1 MLRIA
6 IVIPELHKRGG
17 TERCMAQ
24 LAAALAARGHL
35 ITVFS
40 SSRDNSILP
49 GATWHRVP
57 MIPWPHLARFFSF
70 LIMSGVVRVAT
81 RFINGERFDIVH
93 STGPDVLRPTVTT
106 FHCCAKAVAA
116 VLRQRN
122 SERTWH
128 DWPSRF
134 RRWSNVLTYL
144 IIASLERYVARTG
157 ARRVLVV
164 SNLLASEI
172 SENYRPLPGRLGVLH
187 NGVDLREFHPW
198 GSEDIAGARNALGT
212 PNGQGVVLFV
222 GHNLER
228 KGLDVLV
235 NALARLAERLRRTCP
250 YLIVAGGT
258 GRKAHMEDVRI
269 RLNGNVRFLGTR
281 ADMPRIYNA
290 ADLLVLPSEQ
300 ESFGLP
306 VLEAMACGLPTIVSR
321 CAGVA
326 EVITDGFDGVLL
338 DDPTSPE
345 EVADKIEG
353 LICDP
358 EFRRDMGARARKT
371 AEKFSWDEVARQVEG
386 IYKELL
392 MGSV

>member
-1 MLRIA
+1 M
-6 IVIPELHKRGG
+6 
-17 TERCMAQ
+17 
-24 LAAALAARGHL
+24 
-35 ITVFS
+35 
-40 SSRDNSILP
+40 
-49 GATWHRVP
+49 
-57 MIPWPHLARFFSF
+57 
-70 LIMSGVVRVAT
+70 
-81 RFINGERFDIVH
+81 
-93 STGPDVLRPTVTT
+93 
-106 FHCCAKAVAA
+106 
-116 VLRQRN
+116 
-122 SERTWH
+122 
-128 DWPSRF
+128 
-134 RRWSNVLTYL
+134 
-144 IIASLERYVARTG
+144 
-157 ARRVLVV
+157 
-164 SNLLASEI
+164 
-172 SENYRPLPGRLGVLH
+172 LH

-198 GSEDIAGARNALGT
+198 RSEDIAGARNALGI
-212 PNGQGVVLFV
+212 PNGQEVVLFV
-222 GHNLER
+222 GHNWER

-235 NALARLAERLRRTCP
+235 NALARLAERYRKPCP

>member
-1 MLRIA
+1 MKIA
-6 IVIPELHKRGG
+6 FVVPEVHMRGG
-17 TERCMAQ
+17 TERCVAS
-24 LAAALAARGHL
+24 LATALAARGHN
-35 ITVFS
+35 ITLFS
-40 SSRDNSILP
+40 ARHDNCISPDIV
-49 GATWHRVP
+49 WHRVP
-57 MIPWPHLARFFSF
+57 MIPRPHLARFFSF
-70 LIMSGVVRVAT
+70 FIINSVVRMIA
-81 RFINGERFDIVH
+81 RFVNGERFDILH

-106 FHCCAKAVAA
+106 FHCCAVAVAR

-122 SERTWH
+122 TEQTWR
-128 DWPSRF
+128 DWPSRL
-134 RRWSNVLTYL
+134 RGWSNVLTYL
-144 IIASLERYVARTG
+144 LIANLERYVVRAG
-157 ARRVLVV
+157 ARQVLAV

-172 SENYRPLPGRLGVLH
+172 SENYRPLPERLGVLH

-198 GSEDIAGARNALGT
+198 EGEDIARTRNALGI
-212 PNGQGVVLFV
+212 PNGREVVLFV
-222 GHNLER
+222 GHNWER

-235 NALARLAERLRRTCP
+235 NALARLAERHRRTCP
-250 YLIVAGGT
+250 YLIVAGGS
-258 GRKAHMEDVRI
+258 RRRAYMEDVRI

-290 ADLLVLPSEQ
+290 GDLLVFPSEQ
-300 ESFGLP
+300 DSFGLP

-326 EVITDGFDGVLL
+326 EVITHGFDGVLL

-353 LICDP
+353 LKCDP
-358 EFRRDMGARARKT
+358 EFRRDMGVRARKT

>member
-1 MLRIA
+1 MRIA
-6 IVIPELHKRGG
+6 LVVPEFHKQGG
-17 TERCMAQ
+17 TERCMAD
-24 LAAALAARGHL
+24 LAEALSARGHH

-40 SSRDNSILP
+40 NTRDGSILP
-49 GATWHRVP
+49 DAVWHRVP
-57 MIPWPHLARFFSF
+57 MIARPHLARFFSF
-70 LIMSGVVRVAT
+70 LIMNRAVRVAR
-81 RFINGERFDIVH
+81 RFVDGEQYDIVH
-93 STGPDVLRPTVTT
+93 STGPDVLRPTITT
-106 FHCCAKAVAA
+106 FHCCAKAVAT

-144 IIASLERYVARTG
+144 IIASLERYVARAG
-157 ARRVLVV
+157 AGRVLVV
-164 SNLLASEI
+164 SNVLGSEI

-198 GSEDIAGARNALGT
+198 ERGDIAEARSALGI
-212 PNGQGVVLFV
+212 PKGRELVLFV
-222 GHNLER
+222 GHNWER

-235 NALARLAERLRRTCP
+235 NALARLAERQRRPSP
-250 YLIVAGGT
+250 YLVVAGGT
-258 GRKAHMEDVRI
+258 GRRAYMEDVRI

-281 ADMPRIYNA
+281 TDMPRIYNA

-392 MGSV
+392 TGSV